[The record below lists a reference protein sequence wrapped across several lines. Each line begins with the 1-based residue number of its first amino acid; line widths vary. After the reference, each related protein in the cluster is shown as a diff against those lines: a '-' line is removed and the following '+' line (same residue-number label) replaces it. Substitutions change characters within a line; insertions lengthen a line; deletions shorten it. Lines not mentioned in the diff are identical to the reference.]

1 MIDKSENK
9 RNQLQLE
16 AKAERSAT
24 AAQADA
30 ELQPNKVPLGA
41 SPKTPAPAVPAP
53 ATAAGTMV
61 APAATMS
68 SAVAIARH
76 LDAWASRPRLIGFN
90 GQDGIYSILDD
101 GTEVPAG
108 TEFIALLDHTRKGWI
123 KFNGEGEKPET
134 VMVGIGENKDVPT
147 RDELGDLD
155 QSQWPLSRDGKGP
168 EDPWKPQYDVPLLS
182 TDAGGELFGLVMRGV
197 TAMNAVRS
205 LLGRYRW
212 HPKAKQGLYPIVRLD
227 SGTYLN
233 KRFGGRRPKPVLS
246 IVDWVTKDGAPP
258 PPPAPLAG
266 ELNDQISF

>member
-1 MIDKSENK
+1 MIVKSENK

-24 AAQADA
+24 VAQAGT
-30 ELQPNKVPLGA
+30 ELQPNKVLLGA

-53 ATAAGTMV
+53 ATAAAGP
-61 APAATMS
+61 ALAATS

-108 TEFIALLDHTRKGWI
+108 TEFIALLDQTRNGWI
-123 KFNGEGEKPET
+123 KFNGEGERPET

-155 QSQWPLSRDGKGP
+155 RSQWPLSRDGKGP
-168 EDPWKPQYDVPLLS
+168 EDPWKPQYVVPLLS
-182 TDAGGELFGLVMRGV
+182 TDAGGELFALVMRGV

-212 HPKAKQGLYPIVRLD
+212 HPKAKQGLYPVVRLD

-233 KRFGGRRPKPVLS
+233 KRYGGRRPKPVLS
-246 IVDWVTKDGAPP
+246 IVDWVTKNGAPP